1 MSQPLIDLQ
10 QILAVRGSVAG
21 RVLMMANGVARVATA
36 GGVVEVLFEGSVG
49 DRVTVQDGKAV
60 RVQGAVDVPVFFV

>member
-10 QILAVRGSVAG
+10 QILAERASVAG
-21 RVLMMANGVARVATA
+21 QVLSIANGVARVATA
-36 GGVVEVLFEGSVG
+36 SGVVELPFEGSVG

-60 RVQGAVDVPVFFV
+60 RVQASDDVPVFFV